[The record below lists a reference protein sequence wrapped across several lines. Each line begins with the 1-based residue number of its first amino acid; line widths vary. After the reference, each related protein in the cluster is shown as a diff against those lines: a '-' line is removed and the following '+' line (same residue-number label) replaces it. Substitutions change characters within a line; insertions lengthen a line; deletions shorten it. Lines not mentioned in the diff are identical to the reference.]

1 MHVLERM
8 PQKNMNLRFN
18 YLFYLLQGLQN
29 LAPQIEQ
36 VNNGILPSEAKAFY
50 NLAPDI
56 QSARKWANF
65 TQIISER
72 TNHARSVNLDP
83 SMVILDML
91 LKFEE
96 TSKKH

>member
-1 MHVLERM
+1 MIN
-8 PQKNMNLRFN
+8 K
-18 YLFYLLQGLQN
+18 
-29 LAPQIEQ
+29 Q
-36 VNNGILPSEAKAFY
+36 VDNGILHSEAKVFY

-65 TQIISER
+65 TQIISKR

-91 LKFEE
+91 LNFEE